1 MRPKLAVV
9 AILGLILSVSLILRE
24 DSSGGLN
31 PEDKSFLSSVPDI
44 AAPSETTAH
53 DFIKNQSEDHSMR
66 WFFSDAQ
73 GSLKGV
79 ALVIHGLN
87 LRPDRMQPIISKLT
101 ESGIDVLRLSLR
113 GHGENFHHGKGIDE
127 DTARLDAFK
136 NVSYRLWMNEAYRA
150 YLQLKERGQ
159 EKGVPLFLTAF
170 SLGALIGLDLFAT
183 HADVEFDKLVLF
195 APAIRLHASIYLE
208 RVLSP
213 FPRLVIPS
221 MAPKT
226 YLANKKGTPIAAYNA
241 LFDGLDRFNQT
252 AGQKLN
258 VPTLIFIDERDEFIP
273 LEKLKKLVAEKRWN
287 QWKFYIVVK
296 DKTARDET
304 FYHHI
309 IDASSTGKAV
319 WQDMMEAAVNH
330 LLKQPSQS
338 PFSIISNPVCATGRL
353 LPGRFRIPAGFRTCP
368 SRRSS

>member
-1 MRPKLAVV
+1 MNAMPPKSGLV
-9 AILGLILSVSLILRE
+9 AILGLILSVSLIFF
-24 DSSGGLN
+24 DDTSGGLN
-31 PEDKSFLSSVPDI
+31 PEDKRFFSSVPDI
-44 AAPSETTAH
+44 PAPSETAVH
-53 DFIKNQSEDHSMR
+53 DSIKNQSEDHSMR
-66 WFFSDAQ
+66 WFFSDTQ

-101 ESGIDVLRLSLR
+101 ESGIDVLGLSLR
-113 GHGENFHHGKGIDE
+113 GHGENFHHGNGVDE

-136 NVSYRLWMNEAYRA
+136 NVSYRLWMNEAYLA

-159 EKGVPLFLTAF
+159 EKGVPLFLAAF
-170 SLGALIGLDLFAT
+170 SLGGLIGLDLFAT
-183 HADVEFDKLVLF
+183 NADVEFDKLVLF

-258 VPTLIFIDERDEFIP
+258 VPTLIFIDERDESIP
-273 LEKLKKLVAEKRWN
+273 LKKLKKLVEEKNWN
-287 QWKFYIVVK
+287 QWKFYIVAK
-296 DKTARDET
+296 DKSARDET

-338 PFSIISNPVCATGRL
+338 P
-353 LPGRFRIPAGFRTCP
+353 
-368 SRRSS
+368 

>member
-1 MRPKLAVV
+1 MPPKSGLV

-31 PEDKSFLSSVPDI
+31 PEDKKRVSSVPDI
-44 AAPSETTAH
+44 AAPSETTVH

-66 WFFSDAQ
+66 WFFSDTQ

-79 ALVIHGLN
+79 ALLIHGLN
-87 LRPDRMQPIISKLT
+87 LQPDRMQPIISKLT
-101 ESGIDVLRLSLR
+101 GAGIDVLGLSLG
-113 GHGENFHHGKGIDE
+113 GHGENFHHGNGIDE
-127 DTARLDAFK
+127 DTARLNAFK
-136 NVSYRLWMNEAYRA
+136 NVSYRLWMNEAYLA

-183 HADVEFDKLVLF
+183 NSDVGFEKLVLF

-221 MAPKT
+221 MAPKS

-273 LEKLKKLVAEKRWN
+273 LKKLKKLVEEKNWN
-287 QWKFYIVVK
+287 QWKFFIVAK
-296 DKTARDET
+296 DESARGET

-338 PFSIISNPVCATGRL
+338 P
-353 LPGRFRIPAGFRTCP
+353 
-368 SRRSS
+368 